1 MSVDVELDI
10 VDLDAK
16 ELYAD
21 SNVKTVVYALASTV
35 VNVVMVTMV
44 VDVNLPTA
52 AGYACT
58 GAVVWESITARVS
71 MVTLDGT
78 VTELSAR
85 ETVTGED
92 IVGLM
97 TNARAEKDT
106 MDQTAN
112 MRHVGLGVQRVRGAQ
127 VRVYAG
133 VGVQLTDGYVSV
145 QSGLYMHVTDNYR
158 ITPKSHGD

>member
-10 VDLDAK
+10 VDRDAK

-44 VDVNLPTA
+44 VDVSL
-52 AGYACT
+52 
-58 GAVVWESITARVS
+58 
-71 MVTLDGT
+71 
-78 VTELSAR
+78 LSAR

-112 MRHVGLGVQRVRGAQ
+112 MRPVGLGVQRVRGAK

-133 VGVQLTDGYVSV
+133 VGVQLTVGYVRYGVNS
-145 QSGLYMHVTDNYR
+145 
-158 ITPKSHGD
+158 